1 LNLSR
6 QNKGNIDAVTM
17 MKIREV
23 LMQDG
28 GATFSHYEMGG
39 LNYSTDHQVVFVPK
53 TRTLWMKIMGQAWQ
67 EVDLKHLFS

>member
-1 LNLSR
+1 
-6 QNKGNIDAVTM
+6 
-17 MKIREV
+17 
-23 LMQDG
+23 
-28 GATFSHYEMGG
+28 MGG